1 MKFDAT
7 GHHDDENTKSDGI
20 RLFFQTKSTVMKIFF
35 FSIVCMLWMVACKNE
50 SPLGNREMA
59 MDSKAAAPF
68 TEESQPAGS
77 AQASEGKT
85 QSSEGSEDVEVT
97 VPKIIRNGTINIAV
111 RDAIKMKAEVDAI
124 IAKHKAYAGNEQLD
138 NTDYQ
143 ANYHIQIRVP
153 ADQLDGLVADL
164 EALDGT
170 VIYKNITARD
180 VSEEYIDLE
189 TRLTNKRAYVE
200 QYRQLLKTARTI
212 EEILKVR
219 EKIRV
224 LEEEIESAAG
234 RLRYLTNQVALSTIE
249 LTLIQKKDFVYKVDH
264 KVNFLERFKDSIA
277 SGWYGFMDFFISI
290 FVLWPV
296 AIIVIIIWWLWKRSR
311 KNKIPPVK

>member
-1 MKFDAT
+1 MKT
-7 GHHDDENTKSDGI
+7 
-20 RLFFQTKSTVMKIFF
+20 FFLSL
-35 FSIVCMLWMVACKNE
+35 SCMLLMMACDTRSASND
-50 SPLGNREMA
+50 REMV
-59 MDSKAAAPF
+59 MDSKAAAPSM
-68 TEESQPAGS
+68 EEGQTAGG
-77 AQASEGKT
+77 AQASDEST
-85 QSSEGSEDVEVT
+85 QGSDGSDNVEII
-97 VPKIIRNGTINIAV
+97 VPKIIRNGTINITV

-170 VIYKNITARD
+170 VTYKNINARD
-180 VSEEYIDLE
+180 VTEEYIDLE

-224 LEEEIESAAG
+224 LEEEIESTAG

-264 KVNFLERFKDSIA
+264 KVNFFERFKDSIA
-277 SGWYGFMDFFISI
+277 SGWFGFMDFFISI
-290 FVLWPV
+290 FVLWPL
-296 AIIVIIIWWLWKRSR
+296 AIILIIIWWLWKRNR
-311 KNKIPPVK
+311 KNKVKS